1 MDILTLIA
9 VIGSIASIL
18 GVILYFVKRNKN
30 RIKQNGS
37 SIINGNENVV
47 KIKHD
52 GSKNLESTKG
62 DVIQSGSSIIKG
74 SGNTVEININEDV
87 EFDTSIIITNSTRN
101 EVEFSISST
110 GGLFEISKLF
120 IEINKI
126 YNCVLAPIPIE
137 AVSIRCNYKIILVP
151 EIKIYPLLPPTISNS
166 MDSWTY
172 KDKEI
177 DLFSVRF
184 KWPKMTSID
193 LRIKAEIYN
202 HIKKEKQF
210 ICSHIFNLSRQGE
223 HKGNDFYL
231 PGNSQLKLSP
241 FLYKILTVDNMI
253 ESINNTNKKM
263 INDLYYEIA
272 DIFNLSINDFQKLIE
287 SSDRDMDYI
296 FNAKVNPLIA
306 IELLK
311 IANKIKIYL

>member
-1 MDILTLIA
+1 MDILTIIA
-9 VIGSIASIL
+9 IIGSIASIL
-18 GVILYFVKRNKN
+18 GVILYFVKRYRN

-37 SIINGNENVV
+37 SIIKGNKNIV

-52 GSKNLESTKG
+52 DSKNLESTKEEI
-62 DVIQSGSSIIKG
+62 IQSGSSIIKG
-74 SGNTVEININEDV
+74 SGNIVEININEDI
-87 EFDTSIIITNSTRN
+87 EFDTSILITNGTRN

-120 IEINKI
+120 IEIDKI
-126 YNCVLAPIPIE
+126 YNCVLGPIPIE
-137 AVSIRCNYKIILVP
+137 AVSIRCNYKMILVP
-151 EIKIYPLLPPTISNS
+151 EIKIYPLLPPTLSNS
-166 MDSWTY
+166 LDSWTY

-193 LRIKAEIYN
+193 LRIKAETYN

-231 PGNSQLKLSP
+231 PGNSQLKFSP
-241 FLYKILTVDNMI
+241 FLYKILTVDDMI
-253 ESINNTNKKM
+253 ESINNTNKKL
-263 INDLYYEIA
+263 INDSYNEIS
-272 DIFNLSINDFQKLIE
+272 DIFNLSINDFQNLIE
-287 SSDRDMDYI
+287 SSDGDMDYI
-296 FNAKVNPLIA
+296 FNARVNPLIA

-311 IANKIKIYL
+311 IANQLKIYL